1 MTTPFQPSGRPRTV
15 AIDERRGLDIQ
26 SLVLLAV
33 LLAAGFILNFTAG
46 KAISAVSGGAI
57 APEFIVSAFCLAI
70 LVIRPTIPQA
80 LVIGLI
86 SAAVIQIT
94 TSSPGI
100 DFVAEGI
107 AAVAMA
113 SIVNVGAR
121 TPARNLVPVVGTFI
135 TTFLS
140 GMIFMVVKMAL
151 MGFAG
156 ELAAVMTPVVT
167 VTAVFNAILVG
178 ALYQP
183 VKQSLGLNERRS
195 RIRPTRH
202 LQMPSTEKGAL

>member
-1 MTTPFQPSGRPRTV
+1 MTTPFQPSGRPRTF

-121 TPARNLVPVVGTFI
+121 TPARNLVPVIGTFI

-140 GMIFMVVKMAL
+140 GMIFMVVKMTL

-183 VKQSLGLNERRS
+183 VKQSLGLNE
-195 RIRPTRH
+195 
-202 LQMPSTEKGAL
+202 

>member
-1 MTTPFQPSGRPRTV
+1 M
-15 AIDERRGLDIQ
+15 
-26 SLVLLAV
+26 
-33 LLAAGFILNFTAG
+33 
-46 KAISAVSGGAI
+46 
-57 APEFIVSAFCLAI
+57 
-70 LVIRPTIPQA
+70 
-80 LVIGLI
+80 IGLI

-107 AAVAMA
+107 SAVAMA

-183 VKQSLGLNERRS
+183 VKQSLGLNE
-195 RIRPTRH
+195 
-202 LQMPSTEKGAL
+202 

>member
-80 LVIGLI
+80 LVFGLI

-183 VKQSLGLNERRS
+183 VKQSLGLNE
-195 RIRPTRH
+195 
-202 LQMPSTEKGAL
+202 

>member
-33 LLAAGFILNFTAG
+33 LLAAGFILNFMAG

-140 GMIFMVVKMAL
+140 GMIFMVIKMAL

-183 VKQSLGLNERRS
+183 VKQSLGLNE
-195 RIRPTRH
+195 
-202 LQMPSTEKGAL
+202 

>member
-140 GMIFMVVKMAL
+140 GMIFMVIKMAL

-156 ELAAVMTPVVT
+156 ELVAVMTPVVT

-183 VKQSLGLNERRS
+183 VKQSLGLNE
-195 RIRPTRH
+195 
-202 LQMPSTEKGAL
+202 

>member
-70 LVIRPTIPQA
+70 LVILPTIPQA

-140 GMIFMVVKMAL
+140 GMIFMVIKMAL

-183 VKQSLGLNERRS
+183 VKQSLGLNE
-195 RIRPTRH
+195 
-202 LQMPSTEKGAL
+202 

>member
-86 SAAVIQIT
+86 SAAGIQIT

-140 GMIFMVVKMAL
+140 GMIFMVIKMAL

-183 VKQSLGLNERRS
+183 VKQSLGLNE
-195 RIRPTRH
+195 
-202 LQMPSTEKGAL
+202 

>member
-1 MTTPFQPSGRPRTV
+1 MTTPFQPSGRPRTL

-121 TPARNLVPVVGTFI
+121 TPVRNLVPVVGTFI

-140 GMIFMVVKMAL
+140 GMIFMVIKMAL

-183 VKQSLGLNERRS
+183 VKQSLGLNE
-195 RIRPTRH
+195 
-202 LQMPSTEKGAL
+202 

>member
-26 SLVLLAV
+26 SLALLAV

-46 KAISAVSGGAI
+46 KTISAVSGGAI

-80 LVIGLI
+80 LAIGLI

-140 GMIFMVVKMAL
+140 GMIFMVIKMAL

-183 VKQSLGLNERRS
+183 VKQSLGLNE
-195 RIRPTRH
+195 
-202 LQMPSTEKGAL
+202 

>member
-70 LVIRPTIPQA
+70 LVIRPTISQA

-183 VKQSLGLNERRS
+183 VKQSLGLNE
-195 RIRPTRH
+195 
-202 LQMPSTEKGAL
+202 

>member
-1 MTTPFQPSGRPRTV
+1 MTTPFQPSSRPRTV

-140 GMIFMVVKMAL
+140 GMIFMVVKMTL

-183 VKQSLGLNERRS
+183 VKQSLGLNE
-195 RIRPTRH
+195 
-202 LQMPSTEKGAL
+202 

>member
-80 LVIGLI
+80 LAIGLI

-183 VKQSLGLNERRS
+183 VKQSLGLNE
-195 RIRPTRH
+195 
-202 LQMPSTEKGAL
+202 

>member
-1 MTTPFQPSGRPRTV
+1 MTTPFQPSGRPRTL

-140 GMIFMVVKMAL
+140 GMIFMVVKMTL

-183 VKQSLGLNERRS
+183 VKQSIGLNE
-195 RIRPTRH
+195 
-202 LQMPSTEKGAL
+202 

>member
-121 TPARNLVPVVGTFI
+121 TPARNMVPVVGTFI

-140 GMIFMVVKMAL
+140 GMIFMVIKMAF

-183 VKQSLGLNERRS
+183 VKQSLGLNE
-195 RIRPTRH
+195 
-202 LQMPSTEKGAL
+202 

>member
-100 DFVAEGI
+100 DFVTEGI

-140 GMIFMVVKMAL
+140 GMIFMVIKMAL

-183 VKQSLGLNERRS
+183 IKQSLGLN
-195 RIRPTRH
+195 
-202 LQMPSTEKGAL
+202 K

>member
-46 KAISAVSGGAI
+46 KAISAASGGAI

-121 TPARNLVPVVGTFI
+121 TPARNLVPVIGTFI

-183 VKQSLGLNERRS
+183 VKQSLGLNE
-195 RIRPTRH
+195 
-202 LQMPSTEKGAL
+202 

>member
-70 LVIRPTIPQA
+70 LVIRTTIPQA

-140 GMIFMVVKMAL
+140 GMIFMVIKMAL

-183 VKQSLGLNERRS
+183 VKQSLGLNE
-195 RIRPTRH
+195 
-202 LQMPSTEKGAL
+202 

>member
-57 APEFIVSAFCLAI
+57 APEFIVSAFCLTI
-70 LVIRPTIPQA
+70 LVIRPTTPQA
-80 LVIGLI
+80 LVIGVI

-183 VKQSLGLNERRS
+183 VKQSLGLNE
-195 RIRPTRH
+195 
-202 LQMPSTEKGAL
+202 

>member
-33 LLAAGFILNFTAG
+33 LLAAGCILNFTAG

-57 APEFIVSAFCLAI
+57 APEVIVSAFCLAI

-86 SAAVIQIT
+86 SATVIQIT

-183 VKQSLGLNERRS
+183 VKQSLGLNE
-195 RIRPTRH
+195 
-202 LQMPSTEKGAL
+202 

>member
-33 LLAAGFILNFTAG
+33 LLAAGFILNFMAG

-70 LVIRPTIPQA
+70 LVIRPTIPQV

-183 VKQSLGLNERRS
+183 VKQSLGLNE
-195 RIRPTRH
+195 
-202 LQMPSTEKGAL
+202 

>member
-107 AAVAMA
+107 AAVAMT

-156 ELAAVMTPVVT
+156 ELVAVMTPVVT

-183 VKQSLGLNERRS
+183 VKQSLGLNE
-195 RIRPTRH
+195 
-202 LQMPSTEKGAL
+202 

>member
-151 MGFAG
+151 MGFAD

-183 VKQSLGLNERRS
+183 VKQSLGLNE
-195 RIRPTRH
+195 
-202 LQMPSTEKGAL
+202 

>member
-33 LLAAGFILNFTAG
+33 LLAAGFILNSTAG

-140 GMIFMVVKMAL
+140 GMIFMVIKMAL

-183 VKQSLGLNERRS
+183 VKQSLGLNE
-195 RIRPTRH
+195 
-202 LQMPSTEKGAL
+202 

>member
-1 MTTPFQPSGRPRTV
+1 MTTPFQSSGRPRTV

-121 TPARNLVPVVGTFI
+121 MPARNLVPVVGTFT

-140 GMIFMVVKMAL
+140 GMIFMVIKMAL

-183 VKQSLGLNERRS
+183 VKQSLGLNE
-195 RIRPTRH
+195 
-202 LQMPSTEKGAL
+202 

>member
-107 AAVAMA
+107 PAVAMA

-156 ELAAVMTPVVT
+156 ELVAVMTPVVT

-183 VKQSLGLNERRS
+183 VKQSLGLNE
-195 RIRPTRH
+195 
-202 LQMPSTEKGAL
+202 

>member
-15 AIDERRGLDIQ
+15 AVDERRGLDIQ

-121 TPARNLVPVVGTFI
+121 TPARNLVPAVGTFI

-140 GMIFMVVKMAL
+140 GMIFMVVKMTL

-183 VKQSLGLNERRS
+183 VKQSLGLNE
-195 RIRPTRH
+195 
-202 LQMPSTEKGAL
+202 

>member
-33 LLAAGFILNFTAG
+33 LLAAGFILNFMAG

-121 TPARNLVPVVGTFI
+121 TPARNLVPAVGTFI

-140 GMIFMVVKMAL
+140 GMIFMVIKMAL

-183 VKQSLGLNERRS
+183 VKQSLGLNE
-195 RIRPTRH
+195 
-202 LQMPSTEKGAL
+202 

>member
-26 SLVLLAV
+26 SLILLAV

-140 GMIFMVVKMAL
+140 GMIFMVVKMTL

-183 VKQSLGLNERRS
+183 VKQSLGLNE
-195 RIRPTRH
+195 
-202 LQMPSTEKGAL
+202 

>member
-15 AIDERRGLDIQ
+15 TIDERRGLDIQ

-121 TPARNLVPVVGTFI
+121 TPARNLVPVVGTLI

-156 ELAAVMTPVVT
+156 ELAAVTTPVVT

-183 VKQSLGLNERRS
+183 VKQSLGLNE
-195 RIRPTRH
+195 
-202 LQMPSTEKGAL
+202 